1 VFRASIRCC
10 SSLRASVCVLICANV
25 RSHTR
30 IQACIA
36 RPCGEIKKIR
46 FRVLLSTVHYLPLLD
61 FLYGKM
67 PTLSPTRTAAF
78 RTQSID
84 GRIGTFNPIR
94 KLSGLC
100 LCFSGHIRV
109 TNEFFNV
116 YFLFG
121 NQSAFVDPGLLWDSQ
136 IQILYRLSS
145 AVGVERAYL

>member
-1 VFRASIRCC
+1 M
-10 SSLRASVCVLICANV
+10 ICANV

-36 RPCGEIKKIR
+36 RPCGKIKKIR
-46 FRVLLSTVHYLPLLD
+46 FRALFSIVHFLPLLA

-67 PTLSPTRTAAF
+67 PALSPTRTAAF
-78 RTQSID
+78 RRQSFE
-84 GRIGTFNPIR
+84 GRIGTFNPIP

-100 LCFSGHIRV
+100 LCFSRHIRV
-109 TNEFFNV
+109 TDEFFNV

-121 NQSAFVDPGLLWDSQ
+121 NQSAFVDPGILWDSQ

-145 AVGVERAYL
+145 AVGVEKAYL